1 MKFLIVEDDIK
12 ITNFLKKGLTEEGY
26 SVDIS
31 HTGDEALY
39 LAGVNQY
46 DLILL
51 DIMLPNIDGISF
63 CKLIRG
69 QNNDT
74 PIIILSAKDSIDD
87 KIVGLNEGANDY
99 IAKPFSFAEL
109 LARIRVQLRQTSTSS
124 VNLTIADLSMNLLTK
139 QVTRNDHSIKLTAK
153 EFSLLEYMIRHK
165 GQVLSESMITDA
177 MSDINESSMS
187 NVVNVYIY
195 RLRNKIDKDFDLKLI
210 KTIRGMGFTISDE
223 SE

>member
-69 QNNDT
+69 QKNDT

-109 LARIRVQLRQTSTSS
+109 LARIRVQLRQSSSSS

-139 QVTRNDHSIKLTAK
+139 QVTRNGQSIKLTAK
-153 EFSLLEYMIRHK
+153 EFALLEYMIRHK

-177 MSDINESSMS
+177 MSDMNESSMS

-223 SE
+223 Q